1 MAFCLKSKSRDAIIE
16 QVNIEESR
24 IVVGGWVFLHF
35 VFVFGYAM
43 QTLLDIW
50 DHVKQTNQ
58 TTHLLV
64 YLARG
69 AIVSENEKTS
79 LPKEIR
85 REGSKKSNLKKEKY
99 FMPDDS
105 KHDAHGKIQ
114 LFCRWA

>member
-16 QVNIEESR
+16 QVNIQESR

-69 AIVSENEKTS
+69 AIVSEIKKIAKKDEKRG
-79 LPKEIR
+79 LQKEQPQKGKTFYVD
-85 REGSKKSNLKKEKY
+85 EHKK
-99 FMPDDS
+99 P
-105 KHDAHGKIQ
+105 
-114 LFCRWA
+114 